1 MRRGRRWA
9 GTAPNLS
16 RRNGR
21 AGRRAMRST
30 TFDGALRV
38 DESIPSSNLT
48 SIATARIG
56 PRPPPSNWAS
66 VSMDCVART
75 RYEVLF
81 CDSLL
86 GPDSA
91 LLEAIGDRRALL
103 VTTPTVDR
111 IHGAA
116 IRAVLQKTN
125 TVSTL
130 VLNAREET
138 KSMDQVEAVCN
149 QALSHGLNRTGLLI
163 SFGGGVCSDVVTLSA
178 SLIRRGVAHLRVPTT
193 LIGQI
198 D

>member
-1 MRRGRRWA
+1 
-9 GTAPNLS
+9 
-16 RRNGR
+16 
-21 AGRRAMRST
+21 MRST
-30 TFDGALRV
+30 TFDGALKV
-38 DESIPSSNLT
+38 EEGVSTSNLT

-56 PRPPPSNWAS
+56 PRPAPSDWAA

-81 CDSLL
+81 CESLL
-86 GPDSA
+86 EPHSA
-91 LLEAIGDRRALL
+91 LIDAIGDRKALL

-138 KSMDQVEAVCN
+138 KSMELVAAVCN
-149 QALSHGLNRTGLLI
+149 
-163 SFGGGVCSDVVTLSA
+163 
-178 SLIRRGVAHLRVPTT
+178 
-193 LIGQI
+193 
-198 D
+198 